1 MSIVGLGGTGKTQ
14 VALQFAY
21 EVKEAQPEWS
31 IFWVPA
37 VSMESFEQACAGI
50 VQALHIPRRGKEE
63 DDPKE
68 LVKQYLSSSRARRW
82 LLVVDNADDPNILF
96 GSEQSGGIVD
106 YLPESESGVVV
117 YTTRTLA
124 VAVSLTRSDVL
135 ELDAMDRQDATDFL
149 SRSLIRKELLRD
161 CAMTD
166 KLLDELTCLP
176 LAIAQAA
183 AYLNMNRTTITRY
196 LWLLHNTEQDL
207 VSLVSEEFRDDTRY
221 KGSANA
227 MATT

>member
-37 VSMESFEQACAGI
+37 VSMESFEQACAEI
-50 VQALHIPRRGKEE
+50 VQTLHIPQSADKE
-63 DDPKE
+63 DTKE
-68 LVKQYLSSSRARRW
+68 LVKQYLSSGRARRW
-82 LLVVDNADDPNILF
+82 LVVVDNVDDPNILF

-106 YLPESESGVVV
+106 YLPESEGGVTV
-117 YTTRTLA
+117 YTTRTLE
-124 VAVSLTRSDVL
+124 VAVSLTRGNVL
-135 ELDAMDRQDATDFL
+135 ELGAMDRGDAIDFL
-149 SRSLIRKELLRD
+149 SESLVRKELLTNQ
-161 CAMTD
+161 AMTD

-183 AYLNMNRTTITRY
+183 AYLNINRMTITKY
-196 LWLLHNTEQDL
+196 LRLLHRTEQDL
-207 VSLVSEEFRDDTRY
+207 VRLMSKEFRDDTRY
-221 KGSANA
+221 K
-227 MATT
+227 